1 MIADILLEKYSRMKN
16 HDLSDAFTIRQVRD
30 LLITE
35 LTNDFW
41 MVVASDSA
49 GGIGPKK
56 NDTVYAPHY
65 DLGRLVIRVPVMEIL
80 SSGAVPI
87 LVVDTLSVEM
97 EPSGKEIIRGVRDEV
112 SEAGMNSNLV
122 VTGSTEDNVIT
133 TQTGMGAVI
142 IGIIDRKDF
151 RPGKSLKRDI
161 VVCVGIPKS
170 APEFEIKYSDP
181 EIADPKTIRQLNRLA
196 FVHDILP
203 VGSKGIAHEF
213 NELAASSCLK
223 RHFYDDIKVNID
235 KSGGPSTCCLVSF
248 APEYLEVF
256 KEKINKPISVIGEMR
271 E

>member
-1 MIADILLEKYSRMKN
+1 MISDILLEKYSRMKN
-16 HDLSDAFTIRQVRD
+16 HDICDAFTIRRVRD

-35 LTNDFW
+35 LTTDLW

-56 NDTVYAPHY
+56 NDTVYAPGY
-65 DLGRLVIRVPVMEIL
+65 DLGRLVARVPIMEIL

-87 LVVDTLSVEM
+87 LIVDTLAVEM
-97 EPSGKEIIRGVRDEV
+97 ESSGKEIIRGVRDEV

-122 VTGSTEDNVIT
+122 ITGSTEDNVIT

-142 IGIIDRKDF
+142 IGIIAKKDF
-151 RPGKSLKRDI
+151 RPGKSLKGDI
-161 VVCVGIPKS
+161 VVCVGLPKS
-170 APEFEIKYSDP
+170 APEFEVKYSDP
-181 EIADPKTIRQLNRLA
+181 EITDPKTIRQLNQLA

-203 VGSKGIAHEF
+203 VGSKGITYEF
-213 NELAASSCLK
+213 NEMAVSSCLNK
-223 RHFYDDIKVNID
+223 HLYEEIKININ

-248 APEYLEVF
+248 APEHLEAF
-256 KEKINKPISVIGEMR
+256 KEKINKPVSVIGEMR